1 MRTRAFGN
9 RPDRPYSWKS
19 RNGAGYEFR
28 RMSARV
34 QRRVTETGSIGAS
47 VLGIP
52 EKASP
57 WREARRS
64 VDSYDIATVALIAA
78 VAVTALW
85 TFKDYAISNDEGVQH
100 HYGELILAYY
110 ASGFS
115 DQSIFTFQNLYL
127 YGGLFDV
134 MAVALAYLVPI
145 DPYDLRH
152 ILCALI
158 GIGGIGAAAA
168 TARLI
173 AGPRAGLIA
182 AISLIVSGA
191 WYGTMFNHTKDI
203 PFAAAMMGASLL
215 LIRIARQLPL
225 PRAGDVAAFGLLVGI
240 ALGVRVL
247 GLLVL
252 IYAGFV
258 IAIYLPRARPGDDRT
273 RWHFAVESSL
283 RMLPALV
290 PAYIIMILAWP
301 WAALAPL
308 NPIRGLFAFS
318 DFHYDIRTL
327 LAGQVYDMADVPRLY
342 VPIYVLI
349 RVPLLVLS
357 GAAFA
362 VISTLSPSRAT
373 APTPIQR
380 KDISLLAMTV
390 VFPLACQVV
399 GHGPAFTGLR
409 HFLFVVP
416 SLAALAG
423 IGLDRALTALAKRGR
438 LFVSGGLAF
447 ITACCLGNALTLVR
461 LHPHEYLFYNAAVGG
476 LAGASRRYDLDY
488 WFNSMPEAINK
499 LEAYLRRSTPSDPS
513 WPAQV
518 YSVAVCGERLSFERT
533 VTLPQLRWDFM
544 PTWEQSDFF
553 IAPTQM
559 NCDNDLDGKVVAT
572 VERLGVVIAYV
583 KDRRALTRPS
593 VKNAP

>member
-1 MRTRAFGN
+1 M
-9 RPDRPYSWKS
+9 
-19 RNGAGYEFR
+19 
-28 RMSARV
+28 
-34 QRRVTETGSIGAS
+34 
-47 VLGIP
+47 
-52 EKASP
+52 P
-57 WREARRS
+57 WREARRLTAYFH
-64 VDSYDIATVALIAA
+64 SYDIITVALIAI

-85 TFKDYAISNDEGVQH
+85 TLKDYAISNDEGVQH

-110 ASGFS
+110 ASGFR

-127 YGGLFDV
+127 YGGLFDIV
-134 MAVALAYLVPI
+134 AVALTYLVPI

-152 ILCALI
+152 ILCVLT

-182 AISLIVSGA
+182 ATSLTVCGA

-215 LIRIARQLPL
+215 LIRIARQLPS
-225 PRAGDVAAFGLLVGI
+225 PRARDIAAFGLLAGI
-240 ALGVRVL
+240 ALGMRVL

-252 IYAGFV
+252 TYMGFA
-258 IAIYLPRARPGDDRT
+258 IAIYLPLAGPGDGRT
-273 RWHFAVESSL
+273 RWRFAIESFL
-283 RMLPALV
+283 RTLPALAV
-290 PAYIIMILAWP
+290 AYIIMILAWP

-318 DFHYDIRTL
+318 EFHYDIRTI
-327 LAGQVYDMADVPRLY
+327 LAGRVYDMADVPRLY
-342 VPIYVLI
+342 VPIYLLI
-349 RVPLLVLS
+349 RVPLLILF
-357 GAAFA
+357 GAALA
-362 VISTLSPSRAT
+362 MISALSPRRAT
-373 APTPIQR
+373 ASPQLQR
-380 KDISLLAMTV
+380 RDISLLSMTV
-390 VFPLACQVV
+390 IFPLACQVI

-416 SLAALAG
+416 PLAALAG
-423 IGLDRALTALAKRGR
+423 IGLDKALTALAARGR

-447 ITACCLGNALTLVR
+447 VTACFLWNAATLVR
-461 LHPHEYLFYNAAVGG
+461 LHPDEYLFYNAAVGG

-499 LEAYLRRSTPSDPS
+499 LEAYLRSSAPGDPN
-513 WPAQV
+513 WQTRV
-518 YSVAVCGERLSFERT
+518 YSVAVCGERLPFEKT

-583 KDRRALTRPS
+583 KDRRTLTGTLATAAR
-593 VKNAP
+593 

>member
-1 MRTRAFGN
+1 MR
-9 RPDRPYSWKS
+9 
-19 RNGAGYEFR
+19 
-28 RMSARV
+28 ARV
-34 QRRVTETGSIGAS
+34 LRRVTETSSIGNS
-47 VLGIP
+47 VLGIS

-57 WREARRS
+57 WSEARRLAARCH
-64 VDSYDIATVALIAA
+64 SYDIITVALIAA

-134 MAVALAYLVPI
+134 IAVALTYLVPI

-173 AGPRAGLIA
+173 AGPRAALIA
-182 AISLIVSGA
+182 VISLIVCGA

-225 PRAGDVAAFGLLVGI
+225 PRAGDIAAFGLLVGI
-240 ALGVRVL
+240 ALGMRVL

-252 IYAGFV
+252 IYAGF
-258 IAIYLPRARPGDDRT
+258 AIIVYLPPAGPGDGRARWR
-273 RWHFAVESSL
+273 FAIESFS
-283 RMLPALV
+283 RMLPALG

-308 NPIRGLFAFS
+308 NPIRGLLAFS

-349 RVPLLVLS
+349 RVPLLVLF
-357 GAAFA
+357 GAALA
-362 VISTLSPSRAT
+362 MISTLSPSRAT
-373 APTPIQR
+373 ALTQTQR
-380 KDISLLAMTV
+380 KDTSLLAITV
-390 VFPLACQVV
+390 IFPLACQVI

-409 HFLFVVP
+409 HFLFVIP
-416 SLAALAG
+416 PLAALAG
-423 IGLDRALTALAKRGR
+423 IGLDNALTALAKRGR

-447 ITACCLGNALTLVR
+447 VTACCLWNALILIR
-461 LHPHEYLFYNAAVGG
+461 LHPDEYLFYNAVVGD
-476 LAGASRRYDLDY
+476 LSGASRRYDLDY

-499 LEAYLRRSTPSDPS
+499 LEAYLRRSTTSDPN
-513 WPAQV
+513 WQAQV

-593 VKNAP
+593 AKIAP